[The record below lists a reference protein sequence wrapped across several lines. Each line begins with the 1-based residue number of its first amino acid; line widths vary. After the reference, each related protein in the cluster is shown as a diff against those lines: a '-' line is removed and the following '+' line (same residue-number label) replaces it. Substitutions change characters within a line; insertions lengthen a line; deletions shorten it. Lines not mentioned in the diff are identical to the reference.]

1 MADDDAGPRDQQ
13 LPETTDPFVLL
24 GVARDADER
33 TLRAAYA
40 ALTRRYRPEQA
51 PEQFARIHDA
61 FARAREM
68 QQFARAA
75 DEHRA
80 SAAEA
85 GRVDGPAADGVS
97 PRSAAAA
104 DAHAVLPTG
113 VARGVEPRGADDATA
128 RDRAEPRTGD
138 ATAPAHVEP
147 HDGERADD
155 STAPAARGVEPGDDR
170 SADATARA
178 DGPPD
183 DDRAD
188 DSTAPAARGVEPRAG
203 GVAPLGDDRSAD
215 ATAPT
220 ARGAE
225 PRAGGAARG
234 VAPLDDDRADE
245 LLAKAA
251 AAPEPAARDALVAE
265 LLAANAFAPAVRRAP
280 HLRDAVL
287 GSAAIAWTALA
298 EVRDRFAAIALW
310 RGAWDRAYLG
320 GELDRAQAML
330 EDVRLV
336 IDAAEDLE
344 LARAALD
351 RVVALAWKR
360 AVTDELVD
368 TLRAAAE
375 AHYESVPYLARFD
388 RELALATKVAARPL
402 PPELSVLPGFLVA
415 GRLRD
420 FEHRKKFALDL
431 RARLGADPAAA
442 VVAIGAYRK
451 LEPHVTRAMVEVVG
465 AYLPDMRTRLDHL
478 PRARFESLTRGLVAA
493 GATPRRWL
501 PLATTTAA
509 VIAAAFVAGVPGVA
523 AVGAAALL
531 SALLNERRRYRDH
544 IRPPLARLLHAV
556 PVRVDVVAQW
566 IRANP
571 RLSGRLG
578 WYDITIE
585 NDPDL
590 DLFSLL
596 AAASAEEAHVIER
609 EVYET

>member
-128 RDRAEPRTGD
+128 RDHAEPRAGD

-155 STAPAARGVEPGDDR
+155 STAPATRGVAPL
-170 SADATARA
+170 
-178 DGPPD
+178 D

-188 DSTAPAARGVEPRAG
+188 DATAPAARG
-203 GVAPLGDDRSAD
+203 
-215 ATAPT
+215 
-220 ARGAE
+220 AE
-225 PRAGGAARG
+225 PLAGDAARG
-234 VAPLDDDRADE
+234 VVPLDDDRADE

-368 TLRAAAE
+368 TLRAATE

-451 LEPHVTRAMVEVVG
+451 LEPHVTRSMVEVVG